1 MQVGWD
7 WASETPDITVI
18 DDRGQVST
26 AGRLPMTRPV
36 STRPSVAS
44 PATASPSSCRSRSSA
59 TAGWWSTGCWL
70 LATRSCPSI
79 PTPSTPPGRAGV
91 PPGPSPTPAT
101 ATSWPTCCA
110 HRQPT
115 GCAPW
120 TLPPATYSS
129 SRGCATTTSRPKPRP
144 PTSSAPCW
152 MATGPAPRPSLPAST
167 ARSPLDFL
175 ERYPTPQAAQRLGE
189 ARLASF
195 LRRHS
200 YSGRRSPA
208 ELLARLRAAPVATDT
223 LDPEVVAE
231 CVRAQVRLLRTLLG
245 TLADLPAPSRLIR
258 AAQPF
263 RPRRVHLGTVA
274 PCRRSHSPRCRA

>member
-7 WASETPDITVI
+7 WASETHDISVI
-18 DDRGQVST
+18 DDRGQVVDRWSL
-26 AGRLPMTRPV
+26 AHDEAGIDQAIGRL
-36 STRPSVAS
+36 AS
-44 PATASPSSCRSRSSA
+44 HGQPSSCRSRSSA

-70 LATRSCPSI
+70 LAT
-79 PTPSTPPGRAGV
+79 GRAHPSQRLQRHPAALGCR
-91 PPGPSPTPAT
+91 PGQVRPRRQLQAGRLV
-101 ATSWPTCCA
+101 A

-258 AAQPF
+258 AAQPV

-274 PCRRSHSPRCRA
+274 PCCRSHSRRRRA